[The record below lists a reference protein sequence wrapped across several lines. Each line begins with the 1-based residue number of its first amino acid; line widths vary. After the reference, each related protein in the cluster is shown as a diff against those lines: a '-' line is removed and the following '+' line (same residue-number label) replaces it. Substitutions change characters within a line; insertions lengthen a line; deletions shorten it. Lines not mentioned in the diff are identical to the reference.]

1 MHISVLISPSRF
13 FIISKVWSWWYTCG
27 RKLFRWKRCRRIE
40 GGLRQVG
47 SWHGSRRASW
57 RIFRHDPSTC
67 QGMGTVM
74 QSENSQTGNCFS
86 STMNL
91 NLLISTVFLFQINDR
106 YFLDSND
113 KIRYFFETDAF
124 DENGK
129 LQLPKDS
136 CLNKIGHALHW
147 IDPRFKKVWWKI

>member
-1 MHISVLISPSRF
+1 M
-13 FIISKVWSWWYTCG
+13 
-27 RKLFRWKRCRRIE
+27 
-40 GGLRQVG
+40 
-47 SWHGSRRASW
+47 
-57 RIFRHDPSTC
+57 
-67 QGMGTVM
+67 
-74 QSENSQTGNCFS
+74 
-86 STMNL
+86 
-91 NLLISTVFLFQINDR
+91 FQINDR

-147 IDPRFKKVWWKI
+147 IDPRFKKV

>member
-1 MHISVLISPSRF
+1 MKIV
-13 FIISKVWSWWYTCG
+13 
-27 RKLFRWKRCRRIE
+27 KRE
-40 GGLRQVG
+40 L
-47 SWHGSRRASW
+47 
-57 RIFRHDPSTC
+57 TL
-67 QGMGTVM
+67 
-74 QSENSQTGNCFS
+74 
-86 STMNL
+86 TMNL
-91 NLLISTVFLFQINDR
+91 NLLIFVVFLFQINDR

-147 IDPRFKKVWWKI
+147 IDPRFKKV

>member
-1 MHISVLISPSRF
+1 
-13 FIISKVWSWWYTCG
+13 
-27 RKLFRWKRCRRIE
+27 
-40 GGLRQVG
+40 
-47 SWHGSRRASW
+47 
-57 RIFRHDPSTC
+57 
-67 QGMGTVM
+67 
-74 QSENSQTGNCFS
+74 
-86 STMNL
+86 MNL
-91 NLLISTVFLFQINDR
+91 NLLSFALLLFLFQINDR

-147 IDPRFKKVWWKI
+147 IDPLFKKV